1 MRRLALVTVCAT
13 LVAGCTVGPD
23 YEEPELLMPDAWQ
36 EAATADVA
44 GDAPPLATWWEA
56 FNDPLLTSLIQR
68 AAEGSPNIVAAAAR
82 VEEARA
88 IRGVAKAPL
97 FPDLVLGGSY
107 TRSRPS
113 ENSDQGAI
121 VEAIG
126 GEPGQ
131 VTENFQA
138 GFDSFWEIDLWGR
151 IRRQV
156 ESADASLQASVEDYR
171 DALVTL
177 FAEVASA
184 YVDVRTSQER
194 IRFATE
200 NVELQTESV
209 QLTRDRFNAGLTS
222 ALDVAQA
229 ESNLA
234 NSSAQIPALE
244 VDLQRAKNRLSVLVG
259 VHPGTLD
266 EELSTPSGVPAPDPA
281 VAAVLPAELLRR
293 RRDVRAAERRLASQT
308 ALIGARKAE
317 LYPSFSLSGI
327 LELVSVDSGDL
338 FTSGSTQ
345 WTLVPGLRWNLF
357 AGGRIRS
364 QIRVEEARTTQALA
378 GYEQTVLLALEEA
391 ENSLVGLQRTRVR
404 RERLTVAVD
413 ATQRA
418 VELVRTQYLSG
429 LTNFQ
434 NVLDSQRSLF
444 DQQDQLAVT
453 EGNSV
458 QALIALNKALGGGW
472 DVDAVEAMGASATQQ
487 ADSVRAG
494 TELPGTNP
502 AGSTPP
508 SGRDAR

>member
-1 MRRLALVTVCAT
+1 MRHRVLVLSCAAL
-13 LVAGCTVGPD
+13 LAGCTVGPD
-23 YEEPELLMPDAWQ
+23 YEQPDLILPDTWQ
-36 EAATADVA
+36 EVAAADVV
-44 GDAPPLATWWEA
+44 GEAPPLATWWEA

-68 AAEGSPNIVAAAAR
+68 SAQESRSVVLAAAR

-97 FPDLVLGGSY
+97 FPDLILSGSY
-107 TRSRPS
+107 TRTRPS
-113 ENSDQGAI
+113 ENGAQGQI
-121 VEAIG
+121 IEAIG
-126 GEPGQ
+126 GEAGQ
-131 VTENFQA
+131 VSENFQA

-171 DALVTL
+171 DVLVTL
-177 FAEVASA
+177 FAEVAAA
-184 YVDVRTSQER
+184 YVDVRTAQER
-194 IRFATE
+194 IRFARE
-200 NVELQTESV
+200 NVELQTESA

-234 NSSAQIPALE
+234 NSSAQIPTLE
-244 VDLQRAKNRLSVLVG
+244 FELERAKNRLSVLVG
-259 VHPGTLD
+259 VNPGTL
-266 EELSTPSGVPAPDPA
+266 EEVLADPTGIPVPDPK
-281 VAAVLPAELLRR
+281 VAEVLPAELLRR
-293 RRDVRAAERRLASQT
+293 RPDVRAAERRLASQT

-317 LYPSFSLSGI
+317 LYPSFSLAGV
-327 LELVSVDSGDL
+327 LELVSGTSSDF
-338 FTSGSTQ
+338 FTGESTQ
-345 WTLVPGLRWNLF
+345 WALVPGVRWNLF
-357 AGGRIRS
+357 TGGRIRN
-364 QIRVEEARTTQALA
+364 QIRVEEARTAQALA
-378 GYEQTVLLALEEA
+378 GYEQSVLLALEEA

-404 RERLTVAVD
+404 RERLTVAVG

-453 EGNSV
+453 EGNAV
-458 QALIALNKALGGGW
+458 QALIALNKAMGGGW
-472 DVDAVEAMGASATQQ
+472 DVDAVEAMAASATQQ

-494 TELPGTNP
+494 AQLPGTSET
-502 AGSTPP
+502 GSNDTG
-508 SGRDAR
+508 SGGSR